1 LYGVRLFTMM
11 ADVGLPI
18 EGRGSVADPYALYE
32 IRCPVHGFITINDW
46 EREIINQPAFQR
58 LRRIRQLAWTDQV
71 YPGAMH
77 TRFEH
82 SLGVMHVATKLY
94 TSIVSRFKNELI
106 ADLRF
111 DDAGL
116 RREECLV
123 RLTALLHDIGHAP
136 FSHAGEELFPYRDG
150 EDRRYKYEHYSSAII
165 RNKMRDVI
173 EDHPFNQNY
182 HLKADEVANLLE
194 GNSRAGRA
202 LVWRELVSGQMDADR
217 IDYLIRD
224 SLHTGVDYGKFDW
237 RRLVNTVALVTGK
250 EDGGPRLG
258 ISEDG
263 FHAAEGLVL
272 ARYFMFTQVYFH
284 KTRTAYDVHLR
295 RALAE
300 MLPGQVFSRPDQSGL
315 DEYLKW
321 DDWRV
326 LGELVRGAG
335 GEHGRR
341 LAQRDHYRKVYHTPD
356 SPSTDDLNEL
366 KQAREALGELLQS
379 EEPAQTSTYKT
390 GMPDIPVVCNNP
402 NKTIRPL
409 SEVSSLV
416 RGLQPVG
423 KVMLYC
429 RKEDVD
435 EAKRRISATRGARA

>member
-1 LYGVRLFTMM
+1 M
-11 ADVGLPI
+11 ANAGQPK
-18 EGRGSVADPYALYE
+18 ERQGPVAAPDSLYE
-32 IRCPVHGFITINDW
+32 IRCPVHGFITLDDW
-46 EREIINQPAFQR
+46 EWEIINQPAFQR

-94 TSIVSRFKNELI
+94 SSIVSRYKEVLKT
-106 ADLRF
+106 DLRF

-116 RREECLV
+116 KREQRLV
-123 RLTALLHDIGHAP
+123 RLAALLHDIGHAP
-136 FSHAGEELFPYRDG
+136 FSHAGEELFPLRDG
-150 EDRRYKYEHYSSAII
+150 EDKRYKHEHYSYAII

-182 HLKADEVANLLE
+182 HLKAHEVANLLE

-202 LVWRELVSGQMDADR
+202 LVWRELVAGQMDADR

-224 SLHTGVDYGKFDW
+224 SIHTGVDYGKFDW
-237 RRLVNTVALVTGK
+237 RRLVNTIALVAGK
-250 EDGGPRLG
+250 EDRGPRLG
-258 ISEDG
+258 VSEDG

-284 KTRTAYDVHLR
+284 KTRTAYDVHLKH
-295 RALAE
+295 ALAE
-300 MLPGQVFSRPDQSGL
+300 MLPKGVFSRPDEAGL
-315 DEYLKW
+315 DDYLRW

-326 LGELVRGAG
+326 LGELASGAG

-341 LAQRDHYRKVYHTPD
+341 LAQRDHFRKVYHTPD
-356 SPSTDDLNEL
+356 SPSRDDLNEL
-366 KQAREALGELLQS
+366 KQAREALGDLLQA
-379 EEPAQTSTYKT
+379 EELAQTSTYKT
-390 GMPDIPVVCNNP
+390 GVPDIPVVSNNP
-402 NKTIRPL
+402 DETIKPL
-409 SEVSSLV
+409 SEVSRLV

-429 RKEDVD
+429 RKEDVT
-435 EAKRRISATRGARA
+435 EAKRRMLATKGAKG

>member
-1 LYGVRLFTMM
+1 
-11 ADVGLPI
+11 
-18 EGRGSVADPYALYE
+18 VAAPDSLYE
-32 IRCPVHGFITINDW
+32 IRCPVHGFITLDDW
-46 EREIINQPAFQR
+46 EWEIINQPAFQR

-94 TSIVSRFKNELI
+94 SSIVSRYKEVLKT
-106 ADLRF
+106 DLRF

-116 RREECLV
+116 KREQRLV
-123 RLTALLHDIGHAP
+123 RLAALLHDIGHAP
-136 FSHAGEELFPYRDG
+136 FSHAGEELFPLRDG
-150 EDRRYKYEHYSSAII
+150 EDKRYKHEHYSYAII

-182 HLKADEVANLLE
+182 HLKAHEVANLLE

-202 LVWRELVSGQMDADR
+202 LVWRELVAGQMDADR

-224 SLHTGVDYGKFDW
+224 SIHTGVDYGKFDW
-237 RRLVNTVALVTGK
+237 RRLVNTIALVAGK
-250 EDGGPRLG
+250 EDRGPRLG
-258 ISEDG
+258 VSEDG

-284 KTRTAYDVHLR
+284 KTRTAYDVHLKH
-295 RALAE
+295 ALAE
-300 MLPGQVFSRPDQSGL
+300 MLPKGVFSRPDEAGL
-315 DEYLKW
+315 DDYLRW

-326 LGELVRGAG
+326 LGELASGAG

-341 LAQRDHYRKVYHTPD
+341 LAQRDHFRKVYHTPD
-356 SPSTDDLNEL
+356 SPSRDDLNEL
-366 KQAREALGELLQS
+366 KQAREALGDLLQA
-379 EEPAQTSTYKT
+379 EELAQTSTYKT
-390 GMPDIPVVCNNP
+390 GVPDIPVVSNNP
-402 NKTIRPL
+402 DETIKPL

-429 RKEDVD
+429 RKEDVT
-435 EAKRRISATRGARA
+435 EAKRRMLATKGAKG

>member
-1 LYGVRLFTMM
+1 
-11 ADVGLPI
+11 
-18 EGRGSVADPYALYE
+18 VAAPDSLYE
-32 IRCPVHGFITINDW
+32 IRCPVHGFITVDDW

-94 TSIVSRFKNELI
+94 SSIVSRFKEVLKT
-106 ADLRF
+106 DLRF

-116 RREECLV
+116 RREQRLV

-136 FSHAGEELFPYRDG
+136 FSHAGEELFPMRTG
-150 EDRRYKYEHYSSAII
+150 EDTHYKHEHYSSAII

-194 GNSRAGRA
+194 GNSRAGRG
-202 LVWRELVSGQMDADR
+202 LVWRELVAGQMDADR

-224 SLHTGVDYGKFDW
+224 SIHTGVDYGKFDW

-250 EDGGPRLG
+250 EDRGPRLG
-258 ISEDG
+258 VSEDG
-263 FHAAEGLVL
+263 YHAAEGLVL

-284 KTRTAYDVHLR
+284 KTRAAYDVHLKH
-295 RALAE
+295 ALAE
-300 MLPGQVFSRPDQSGL
+300 MLPEGVFSPPDEAGL
-315 DEYLKW
+315 DDYLKW

-326 LGELVRGAG
+326 LGELASGAG

-341 LAQRDHYRKVYHTPD
+341 LAQRDHFRKVYHTPD
-356 SPSTDDLNEL
+356 SPNRDDLDALN
-366 KQAREALGELLQS
+366 QAREALGDLLQA
-379 EEPAQTSTYKT
+379 EQLAQTSTYKT
-390 GMPDIPVVCNNP
+390 GVPDIPVVSHNP
-402 NKTIRPL
+402 DETIKPL

-429 RKEDVD
+429 RKEDVA
-435 EAKRRISATRGARA
+435 EAKKRMSATKGARG